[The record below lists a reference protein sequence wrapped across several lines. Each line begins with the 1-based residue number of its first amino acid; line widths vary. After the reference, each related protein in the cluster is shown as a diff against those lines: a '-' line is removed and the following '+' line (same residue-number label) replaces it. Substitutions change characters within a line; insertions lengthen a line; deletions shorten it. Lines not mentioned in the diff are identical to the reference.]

1 MSVNLFIKNFSDFH
15 WIACHNYNRKQVVEA
30 ARSAIQT
37 CDAVLNL
44 YNEMIDHFGTSD
56 VTRKTVQIIGDL
68 KTRLTTGIDLYEKS
82 PKPIADWCVQTTS
95 LLTTYKNGGTKD
107 NVITALNEAVTVA
120 NNAYDGLAE
129 SKRDINVAGGNL
141 FTLER
146 YLAQQFDENAKYI
159 MDAQSNAIK
168 TQLPELKKKV
178 ESIREFLEDFACTQ
192 DKVQLA
198 FMDIGKIKVVAETAR
213 VMVSMDDVEDIHS
226 AVIES
231 ADRVVEQCNKYRE
244 KYE

>member
-1 MSVNLFIKNFSDFH
+1 M
-15 WIACHNYNRKQVVEA
+15 VEA
-30 ARSAIQT
+30 AQSAIQT

-56 VTRKTVQIIGDL
+56 VTKKTVDIIGDL

-95 LLTTYKNGGTKD
+95 LLTTYKNGGSAQKD
-107 NVITALNEAVTVA
+107 NVIAALGEAMTVA
-120 NNAYDGLAE
+120 NNAFDGLAA

-141 FTLER
+141 FTLEY

-192 DKVQLA
+192 DKVTIA
-198 FMDIGKIKVVAETAR
+198 FMDIGTVKVVAETAK
-213 VMVSMDDVEDIHS
+213 VMVSMDDVEGMHS
-226 AVIES
+226 SAIES
-231 ADRVVEQCNKYRE
+231 ADEVIEQCNNYRQ